1 MQGLVSTQYKASIDF
16 CIFPCSRDK
25 DKHKLQRVQGNDE
38 VPFHFNVR
46 ELTAFPYKDVLFVL
60 KKVDFTPM
68 FSNPFDY
75 GCSKCHFYVCDISS
89 VYKMNVLL

>member
-1 MQGLVSTQYKASIDF
+1 MPFRQRDSQKTKWPSRRFDDDYDVLKWKKLVISCLAKNTKRKVFLQRLVSTQYKASIDF

-46 ELTAFPYKDVLFVL
+46 ELTAFP
-60 KKVDFTPM
+60 
-68 FSNPFDY
+68 
-75 GCSKCHFYVCDISS
+75 
-89 VYKMNVLL
+89 